1 MGDFLKRHTTA
12 CTVAFFI
19 VLFGACGFYMWQTLK
34 TQPPAEIGQ
43 IEAPADNA
51 DSSTDSNDA
60 TITTEPAN
68 TNWKQL
74 VSDYNGRDNLVV
86 TKDDRIIDTDPAVE
100 SKFTEGIQAL
110 AKVTESDF
118 GEKAQAVT
126 NQYFFGYATTASRVR
141 QYVGIG
147 ADVEV
152 SDFVMYHTP
161 DEGTAP
167 LRFTAKIHSQ
177 KSGYTL
183 YVDGYYDTQAQQF
196 KISDVVPS
204 EQS

>member
-12 CTVAFFI
+12 CVVAFFI
-19 VLFGACGFYMWQTLK
+19 VLFVACGLYMWQTLK
-34 TQPPAEIGQ
+34 PQPPAEIGQ

-51 DSSTDSNDA
+51 DSSTDSND
-60 TITTEPAN
+60 TTTTTEPAN

-74 VSDYNGRDNLVV
+74 VSDYNGRDNLVI
-86 TKDDRIIDTDPAVE
+86 TKDDKIIDTDPAVE
-100 SKFTEGIQAL
+100 SKFAEGIQAL

-118 GEKAQAVT
+118 GENAQAVA
-126 NQYFFGYATTASRVR
+126 NKYFFGYVQTAAQVR

-167 LRFTAKIHSQ
+167 LRFTAKIHSK

-196 KISDVVPS
+196 KMSDVVPS
-204 EQS
+204 E

>member
-1 MGDFLKRHTTA
+1 MGDFIKRHTKA
-12 CTVAFFI
+12 CI
-19 VLFGACGFYMWQTLK
+19 VLFFLVLFGSCGAYMWYTL
-34 TQPPAEIGQ
+34 QPKPPVEVGQ
-43 IEAPADNA
+43 IEAPTDNN
-51 DSSTDSNDA
+51 DTEDA
-60 TITTEPAN
+60 TKNNQTSNEPVN

-74 VSDYNGRDNLVV
+74 VSDFNGRDNLVV
-86 TKDDRIIDTDPAVE
+86 TKDDKIIDTDPAVE

-118 GEKAQAVT
+118 GESAQAVA
-126 NQYFFGYATTASRVR
+126 NKYFFGYVQTAAQVR
-141 QYVGIG
+141 QYVGTG
-147 ADVEV
+147 ADVDV
-152 SDFVMYHTP
+152 SDFVMYKTP
-161 DEGTAP
+161 DEGTSP

-204 EQS
+204 E

>member
-1 MGDFLKRHTTA
+1 MSDFFKRHTTA
-12 CTVAFFI
+12 CIVAFFI
-19 VLFGACGFYMWQTLK
+19 VLFGACGVYVWQTLK
-34 TQPPAEIGQ
+34 PQPPAEIGQ
-43 IEAPADNA
+43 IEAPT
-51 DSSTDSNDA
+51 DSEDSTDKTDNNQTSN
-60 TITTEPAN
+60 EPVN

-86 TKDDRIIDTDPAVE
+86 TKDDEIINTDQAVE

-118 GEKAQAVT
+118 GENAQAVA
-126 NQYFFGYATTASRVR
+126 NKYFFGYTQTAAQVR

-152 SDFVMYHTP
+152 SDFVMYKTP

-167 LRFTAKIHSQ
+167 LRFTAKIHS
-177 KSGYTL
+177 KTSGYTVL
-183 YVDGYYDTQAQQF
+183 VDGYYDTQAQQF
-196 KISDVVPS
+196 KISDVVQG
-204 EQS
+204 E

>member
-12 CTVAFFI
+12 CVVAFFI
-19 VLFGACGFYMWQTLK
+19 VLFGACGLYTWQTLK
-34 TQPPAEIGQ
+34 PQPPAEIGQ

-51 DSSTDSNDA
+51 DSSTDSND
-60 TITTEPAN
+60 TTTTTEPAN

-86 TKDDRIIDTDPAVE
+86 TKDDKIIDTDPAVE
-100 SKFTEGIQAL
+100 SKFVEGIQAL

-118 GEKAQAVT
+118 GENAQVVA
-126 NQYFFGYATTASRVR
+126 NKYFFGYVQTAAQVR

-167 LRFTAKIHSQ
+167 LRFTAKIHSK

-183 YVDGYYDTQAQQF
+183 YVDGYYDAQAQQF

-204 EQS
+204 E

>member
-12 CTVAFFI
+12 CIVAFFI
-19 VLFGACGFYMWQTLK
+19 VLFGACGVYMWQTLK
-34 TQPPAEIGQ
+34 PQPPAEIGQ

-51 DSSTDSNDA
+51 DSSTDSND
-60 TITTEPAN
+60 TTTTAEPAN

-86 TKDDRIIDTDPAVE
+86 TKDDKIIDTDPAVE
-100 SKFTEGIQAL
+100 LKFVEGIQAL

-118 GEKAQAVT
+118 GDNAQAVA
-126 NQYFFGYATTASRVR
+126 NKYFFGYTQTAAQVR

-152 SDFVMYHTP
+152 SDFVMYKTP

-167 LRFTAKIHSQ
+167 LRFTAKIHSK

-183 YVDGYYDTQAQQF
+183 HVDGYYDTQAQQF

-204 EQS
+204 E

>member
-1 MGDFLKRHTTA
+1 MGDFFKRHATA
-12 CTVAFFI
+12 CVIAFFI
-19 VLFGACGFYMWQTLK
+19 VLFGACGVYMWQTLK
-34 TQPPAEIGQ
+34 PQPPTEIGQ

-51 DSSTDSNDA
+51 DSSTDSND
-60 TITTEPAN
+60 TTTTTEPAN

-86 TKDDRIIDTDPAVE
+86 TKDDKIIDTDPAVE

-118 GEKAQAVT
+118 GENAQAVA
-126 NQYFFGYATTASRVR
+126 NKYFFGYTQTAAQVR

-167 LRFTAKIHSQ
+167 LRFTAKIHSK

-183 YVDGYYDTQAQQF
+183 YVDGYYDAQAQQF
-196 KISDVVPS
+196 KISDVVSS
-204 EQS
+204 E

>member
-1 MGDFLKRHTTA
+1 MSDFFRRHTTA
-12 CTVAFFI
+12 CIVAFFI
-19 VLFGACGFYMWQTLK
+19 VLFGACGVYMWQTLK
-34 TQPPAEIGQ
+34 PQPPAEIGQ

-51 DSSTDSNDA
+51 DSSTDSND
-60 TITTEPAN
+60 TTTTTEPAN

-86 TKDDRIIDTDPAVE
+86 TKDDKIIDTDPAVE

-118 GEKAQAVT
+118 GENAQAVT

-152 SDFVMYHTP
+152 SDFVMYKTP

-167 LRFTAKIHSQ
+167 LRFTAKIHSK

-204 EQS
+204 E

>member
-1 MGDFLKRHTTA
+1 MGDFFKRHTTA
-12 CTVAFFI
+12 CVVAFFI
-19 VLFGACGFYMWQTLK
+19 VLFGVCGLYMWQTLK
-34 TQPPAEIGQ
+34 PQPPAETGQ

-51 DSSTDSNDA
+51 DSSTDSND
-60 TITTEPAN
+60 TTTTTEPAN

-100 SKFTEGIQAL
+100 SKFVEGIQAL

-118 GEKAQAVT
+118 GENAQAVA
-126 NQYFFGYATTASRVR
+126 NKYFFGYTQTAAQVR

-167 LRFTAKIHSQ
+167 LRFTAKIHSK

-204 EQS
+204 E